1 MVKDTITLDITDLNH
16 DGDGT
21 GRYGGLVVF
30 VPGAIPG
37 DRVKATIVEAKPR
50 FARARLQEVSVPSP
64 DRVVPPCPVYGR
76 CGGCQLQHM
85 DYRAQLAAKQALVA
99 AAIRRVGGLDGV
111 PVQPTLGMDNPW
123 HYRNKAQFP
132 VGASTGARGNVAGGL
147 YARGTHEIIDL
158 DDCLI
163 QHRVNNTILA
173 TAKDLIARYAI
184 PPYDERTG
192 TGVVRH
198 VLTRVSSGTGEAMA
212 VLVTNGP
219 GLPHARELARDLMA
233 AVPSVRSVQQN
244 VNPHRTNVIL
254 GETTRLVAGAP
265 YITDTIGD
273 LRFRISPRSFFQVNP
288 SQTRRLYQK
297 ALEYA
302 QLQPGDT
309 VLDAF
314 CGTGTITLFFA
325 RHARR
330 AIGIEE
336 LPEAISDARAN
347 ARFNHIENTEFV
359 TGKVEEELPRLS
371 ASGFRPDVIVLDP
384 PRAGVDRR
392 ALEAMAAMGPR
403 RMVYIACHPATLAR
417 DLAVLATAGYR
428 TVAVQPVDMF
438 PHTRHIEVVALLVR

>member
-1 MVKDTITLDITDLNH
+1 MVKDTVTLEITDLNH

-21 GRYGGLVVF
+21 GRHGGLAVF

-37 DRVKATIVEAKPR
+37 DRVRATITAQKPS
-50 FARARLQEVSVPSP
+50 FARASLEEILVPSP
-64 DRVVPPCPVYGR
+64 DRVVPPCPVYTR

-85 DYRAQLAAKQALVA
+85 DYRAQLLVKQRLVA
-99 AAIRRVGGLDGV
+99 AALRRVGGLDDV
-111 PVQPTLGMDNPW
+111 AVRPTIGATDPW

-132 VGASTGARGNVAGGL
+132 IGAATGARGHVAGGL
-147 YARGTHEIIDL
+147 YARGTHEIIDF

-163 QHRVNNTILA
+163 QHPVNNAILA
-173 TAKDLIARYAI
+173 AAKDLIARYGI

-198 VLTRVSSGTGEAMA
+198 VLARVSSGTGQAMA

-233 AVPSVRSVQQN
+233 TVPAVKSVQQN
-244 VNPHRTNVIL
+244 INPQRTNVIL
-254 GETTRLVAGAP
+254 GETTRLVAGEP
-265 YITDTIGD
+265 YITDTIGE

-288 SQTRRLYQK
+288 AQTVRLYQQ
-297 ALEYA
+297 ALAYA
-302 QLQPGDT
+302 ELQPGDT

-314 CGTGTITLFFA
+314 CGTGTITLFLA
-325 RHARR
+325 RHAGR

-336 LPEAISDARAN
+336 VPEAVADARAN
-347 ARFNHIENTEFV
+347 AALNHIENVEFV
-359 TGKVEEELPRLS
+359 TGKVEEELPRLA
-371 ASGFRPDVIVLDP
+371 ASGLRPDVIVLDP

-403 RMVYIACHPATLAR
+403 RLVYISCHPATLAR

-428 TVAVQPVDMF
+428 TAEVQPVDMF
-438 PHTRHIEVVALLVR
+438 PHTRHIEAVALLVR